1 MSDGFLWQFGR
12 LRQAN
17 SHSYWREANGQNDQK
32 DTDRTQTGTKFRLM
46 DNLGLTSTTRIATP
60 APTGQIVKESA
71 FAKRAFV
78 KSNQTVTLLSAIRGW
93 GNGKFGFNPALQTR
107 FF

>member
-71 FAKRAFV
+71 M
-78 KSNQTVTLLSAIRGW
+78 
-93 GNGKFGFNPALQTR
+93 PALWQWVLLEAYPPMCAGI
-107 FF
+107 

>member
-1 MSDGFLWQFGR
+1 MKSDGFLWQFGR

-71 FAKRAFV
+71 LAAFGQWV
-78 KSNQTVTLLSAIRGW
+78 LWAAYLVASSGIWRQTC
-93 GNGKFGFNPALQTR
+93 
-107 FF
+107 

>member
-1 MSDGFLWQFGR
+1 MMSDGFLWQFGR

-60 APTGQIVKESA
+60 APTVQIVKESA
-71 FAKRAFV
+71 LAAFGQWV
-78 KSNQTVTLLSAIRGW
+78 LWAAYLVASSGIWRQTC
-93 GNGKFGFNPALQTR
+93 
-107 FF
+107 